1 MATAII
7 WEQSSGVQFFLDPQ
21 KPFNILCLVTRQI
34 TDLNSLLSLHMNL
47 SLVLS
52 RETVTTLV
60 VASLG
65 DLVASPLIARNS

>member
-7 WEQSSGVQFFLDPQ
+7 WEQSSGVKIFLDPQ

-52 RETVTTLV
+52 RETSSQHLLLHLSETL
-60 VASLG
+60 LH
-65 DLVASPLIARNS
+65 LR